1 LVAGERITTGHRID
15 QAERRF
21 FMTRVLFR
29 FQLVVVLATSAF
41 YAQAQAVHYTVTD
54 LGLTGHTAGPLAIM
68 NNGLFADSV
77 AVSSAWHATISLLGE
92 TQIDLAKTGGLG
104 GPNSSALSVNEW
116 GQAVGEAETANL
128 DPNQEDFC
136 GFGDQHGCQAF
147 LWQNGVMSALAP
159 LKDSNGVPGLN
170 ATAKGINR
178 LGEVAGMAENTTL
191 DSTCPPYNPSPTALQ
206 FQKYQFE
213 PVIWANGKIQE
224 LPTSG
229 GAFFV
234 NSFSD
239 PDGIAFA
246 INSSGQA
253 VGSTGTCSG
262 LTNIGTYL
270 YGRHAT
276 LWQNGSAIDLGNL
289 GGIAPNFGNF
299 AYGINR
305 SGHVVGT
312 SGTADG
318 SFHAFFWSPETLIQ
332 DLGTLPG
339 DTASVGLGI
348 SDLGD
353 VGGVSFPADPNAS
366 PRAFIRPDGGTIV
379 DLNSLIPADSPLYL
393 FSACSINSRGE
404 IIGLALDSQGNF
416 HGYLAT
422 PANGP
427 ANPSAQL
434 SAATR
439 ASHFEYAWNLLRDRL
454 GSFGARLH

>member
-1 LVAGERITTGHRID
+1 MKRTLLGLLGI
-15 QAERRF
+15 
-21 FMTRVLFR
+21 
-29 FQLVVVLATSAF
+29 LASAAF
-41 YAQAQAVHYTVTD
+41 YAQAQPITYAVTD
-54 LGLTGHTAGPLAIM
+54 LGLTGPTAGPLAIN
-68 NNGLFADSV
+68 NNGLFADSM
-77 AVSSAWHATISLLGE
+77 AVSSAWHASISLLGE

-116 GQAVGEAETANL
+116 GQAVGEAETANP

-136 GFGDQHGCQAF
+136 GFGDQHGCEAF
-147 LWQNGVMSALAP
+147 VWQNGVMSALAP
-159 LKDSNGVPGLN
+159 LKDANGVPGLN

-178 LGEVAGMAENTTL
+178 SGQIAGMAENTTA

-206 FQKYQFE
+206 FQKYQFK
-213 PVIWANGKIQE
+213 PAIWANGGVQE

-229 GAFFV
+229 GALFA

-239 PDGIAFA
+239 PDGIVFA
-246 INSSGQA
+246 INNSGQA

-262 LTNIGTYL
+262 LTNLGTYL

-276 LWQNGSAIDLGNL
+276 LWQNGSVIDLGNL
-289 GGIAPNFGNF
+289 GGIAPGTGNF
-299 AYGINR
+299 AYDINR

-339 DTASVGLGI
+339 DTASLGLAI
-348 SDLGD
+348 SDVGD
-353 VGGVSFPADPNAS
+353 IGGISFPANPNAS
-366 PRAFIRPDGGTIV
+366 PRAFIRPDGGAMV
-379 DLNSLIPADSPLYL
+379 DLNSLVPANTTLYL

-404 IIGLALDSQGNF
+404 IVGLALDSQGNF

-422 PANGP
+422 PTSGAP
-427 ANPSAQL
+427 SSSAQ
-434 SAATR
+434 
-439 ASHFEYAWNLLRDRL
+439 
-454 GSFGARLH
+454 